1 MAQAKHIGKLIV
13 SIKDS
18 QGLRVERD
26 PQQSVAIDADSSYLL
41 TGGLGGFGLAVA
53 QHLARRGAR
62 HLALV
67 GRSAPSPSA
76 LAAVD
81 GLRRSGVEVMVF
93 PADVTDLE
101 QLRNVIAATES
112 SMGPLR
118 GVMHAAMVLDDAPIE
133 HLTEDRMWKAMAPKI
148 MGAWHLHTLTA
159 EKPLDFFVLF
169 SSFASIVGNAGQA
182 NYVAGNAFLG
192 ALAYYRRA
200 RGLPALAID
209 WGVIGDVGHVAAS
222 REMTDRLERLGLK
235 AMSLSETLDA
245 LDKLMSG
252 DAVQIG
258 VAEVDWK
265 NLFRSTGMRAS
276 ARYSAFAGDTRLEE
290 SRVSA
295 SSGVHDILEA
305 DAGVLPSLV
314 EAYIRDHLARAMGS
328 VPSRIDTQK
337 SLPNLGI
344 DSLIA
349 VEVRNRI
356 NTDLGV
362 NVPLGKLM
370 QNESISTLAA
380 FVADRL
386 LERNAGESSKSSTKK
401 VTDVPLGGVDT
412 TGLLERIDELT
423 DEEVEHHLKLLEQK
437 GQF

>member
-18 QGLRVERD
+18 EGLRVERD
-26 PQQSVAIDADSSYLL
+26 PQQSVAIDANASYLL
-41 TGGLGGFGLAVA
+41 TGGLGGFGVAVA
-53 QHLARRGAR
+53 QHLAQRGAR

-101 QLRNVIAATES
+101 QVRNVIAATES

-118 GVMHAAMVLDDAPIE
+118 GIIHAAMVLDDAPIE
-133 HLTEDRMWKAMAPKI
+133 HLTEERMWKAMAPKI

-159 EKPLDFFVLF
+159 GMPLDFFVMF

-182 NYVAGNAFLG
+182 NYVAGNAFLD

-235 AMSLSETLDA
+235 AMPLSETLDA

-362 NVPLGKLM
+362 NVPLVKLM

-423 DEEVEHHLKLLEQK
+423 DEEVEHHLKLLEQR